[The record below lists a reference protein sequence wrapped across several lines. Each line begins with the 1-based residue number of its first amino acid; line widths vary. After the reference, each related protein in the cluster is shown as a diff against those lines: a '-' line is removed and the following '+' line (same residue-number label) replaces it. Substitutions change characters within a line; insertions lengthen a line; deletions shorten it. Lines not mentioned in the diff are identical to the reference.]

1 MRMMRLAPNFP
12 CCAAPCA
19 RKARICLIQRFLDP
33 PHAFSPAFAQLN
45 VQTWPTVK
53 AKPKFHKLTRCKT
66 RAIWA
71 LFVKIKGRRVFK
83 KISTHFVGCIL
94 MCVLGRFPGQND
106 NQDRPKANYSFHKG
120 WIHCSPLPQQKRFK
134 VHIVNLGWV
143 HLITIIFIKG
153 KLSNAP
159 NSFLLLLANWIDL
172 IRIYRVNE
180 GINSCRSLPQ
190 LSCHR
195 NAQAIYRGILACYL

>member
-1 MRMMRLAPNFP
+1 MVNFKLFTETSKLYPSTGGGTLMRMMRLAPNFP

-120 WIHCSPLPQQKRFK
+120 
-134 VHIVNLGWV
+134 
-143 HLITIIFIKG
+143 
-153 KLSNAP
+153 
-159 NSFLLLLANWIDL
+159 
-172 IRIYRVNE
+172 
-180 GINSCRSLPQ
+180 
-190 LSCHR
+190 
-195 NAQAIYRGILACYL
+195 